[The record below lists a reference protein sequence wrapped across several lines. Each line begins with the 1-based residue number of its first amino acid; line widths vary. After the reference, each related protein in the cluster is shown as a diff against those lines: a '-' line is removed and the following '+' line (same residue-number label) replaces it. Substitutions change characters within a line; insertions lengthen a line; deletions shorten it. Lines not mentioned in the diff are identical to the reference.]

1 MWPRAE
7 SGTLSAV
14 TFYIVGTGGF
24 GRETLDAALAA
35 GIDVTAFLDEH
46 NRGTCRGLPV
56 LHPDDADETASFVVG
71 IAAPQVRARLAG
83 QLTQGGLRPASVLHP
98 RAEVG
103 PDTVLGAGCVILAN
117 AYISSS
123 CVILSHVQIN
133 YNATVG
139 HDTQLGDFTT
149 VLPGANIS
157 GAVVVGDSTTIGANA
172 CVLQRRTVGRA
183 ATVGAG
189 AVVTRDVPAEMTVAG
204 VPARPLG
211 AGR

>member
-1 MWPRAE
+1 M
-7 SGTLSAV
+7 

-56 LHPDDADETASFVVG
+56 LHPNEAEEAASFVVG
-71 IAAPQVRARLAG
+71 IAEPEVRARLAG
-83 QLTQGGLRPASVLHP
+83 GLIDCGLRPASVLHP

-103 PDTVLGAGCVILAN
+103 PDTVLGVGCVLLAN
-117 AYISSS
+117 VYISSS
-123 CVILSHVQIN
+123 CVIRNHVHVN

-139 HDTQLGDFTT
+139 HDAQLGDFTT
-149 VLPGANIS
+149 VLPGANLS
-157 GAVVVGDSTTIGANA
+157 GGVVLGDSTTIGANA
-172 CVLQRRTVGRA
+172 CVLQGRTVGRA

-204 VPARPLG
+204 VPARPLE
-211 AGR
+211 